1 MRILYGRLIGRL
13 GRGAYSNRGHYLILQ
28 LFFLVKRIIPYS
40 RLYISVGITNDL
52 LWEKK
57 TKLIAQ
63 TGISAM
69 FYYQNFVSWRRS
81 AAR

>member
-1 MRILYGRLIGRL
+1 MRILYGRLIGKL
-13 GRGAYSNRGHYLILQ
+13 GRGTYSNRGYYVILQ
-28 LFFLVKRIIPYS
+28 LFFIERTIPYG
-40 RLYISVGITNDL
+40 RLCISLGITNDL
-52 LWEKK
+52 LWEKE

-69 FYYQNFVSWRRS
+69 FYYQNFVFWRRS